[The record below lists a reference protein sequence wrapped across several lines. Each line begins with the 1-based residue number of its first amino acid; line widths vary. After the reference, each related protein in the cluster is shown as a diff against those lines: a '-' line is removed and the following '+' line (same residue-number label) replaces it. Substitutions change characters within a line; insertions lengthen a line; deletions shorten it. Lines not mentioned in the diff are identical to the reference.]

1 MVSDKFGRSWRVS
14 FEGCLVHRCL
24 DAGSAAVRNPGYTP
38 SSLDELLSDAARVG
52 RTLIHIGDWELA
64 SSGALLYELV

>member
-1 MVSDKFGRSWRVS
+1 M
-14 FEGCLVHRCL
+14 HRCL